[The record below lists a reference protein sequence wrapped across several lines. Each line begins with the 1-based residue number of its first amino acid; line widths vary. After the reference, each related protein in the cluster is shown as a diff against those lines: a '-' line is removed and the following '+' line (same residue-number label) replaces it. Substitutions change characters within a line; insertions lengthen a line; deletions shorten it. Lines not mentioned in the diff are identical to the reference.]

1 MVEEHAAEMSSRDK
15 KDARRVNAA
24 FEFQDASGP
33 NRRRGGVPDSGGSGS
48 GGGRERGQRDSQPQ
62 IAPRPTLGSDNRH
75 SLFGAHLT
83 IERDANN
90 SSPEPSRQQGATP
103 PPPSTDPSAEYAS
116 FYLHPCA
123 VGANFFLSSRYA
135 AVFARLR
142 TLTAHTTN
150 AAAGVKL
157 ALRDYTASQS
167 AARDLISTVWNT
179 LDCELD
185 ATASIINLV
194 VDSLEEEEKK
204 TDLLSAW
211 NSFKIERRRELSPD
225 IIVLPTSAGTDYA
238 RVANG
243 RIVSAAS
250 AHRAAPPRQTQRAV
264 WDRVAQAA
272 ERGAT
277 YPHLRVQHQQ
287 QQQQQ
292 PSRHSP
298 QPPTT
303 GPTPG
308 VRQRGA
314 RKTAWSASIASVGT
328 GGGGNSSGS
337 NNSNTVSTT
346 SQSGKPPPAPP
357 PPAPALTNAAFPT
370 LPSSVAPRAPP
381 VVSART
387 GQLQHILSSTPPA
400 TSAWAPGRPAQD
412 EALGM
417 GEMEEV
423 AVPAE
428 AGAGGRKKGKG
439 RQKQKQTLLV
449 IGSYP
454 MAGTGRQD

>member
-1 MVEEHAAEMSSRDK
+1 MVEEHGAEMSSRDK

-24 FEFQDASGP
+24 FEFQDAPSGP
-33 NRRRGGVPDSGGSGS
+33 NRRRGGGPESSGGGGGSGS
-48 GGGRERGQRDSQPQ
+48 GGARERGQRESQPQ

-83 IERDANN
+83 TERDGNN
-90 SSPEPSRQQGATP
+90 SSPESSRQQGATP
-103 PPPSTDPSAEYAS
+103 PPPSMDPLTAEYVS
-116 FYLHPCA
+116 FYIHQRA
-123 VGANFFLSSRYA
+123 VDANFFLPRRYT

-142 TLTAHTTN
+142 MLTAHPTN
-150 AAAGVKL
+150 AIAGVKL

-194 VDSLEEEEKK
+194 VDFLEEEEKK

-211 NSFKIERRRELSPD
+211 NTFKIERRRESSPD
-225 IIVLPTSAGTDYA
+225 IIVLPASAGSDYA

-243 RIVSAAS
+243 RIVNAAS

-277 YPHLRVQHQQ
+277 YRPLRGPPQQ
-287 QQQQQ
+287 QLQQ

-298 QPPTT
+298 QPLTT
-303 GPTPG
+303 GSTPG
-308 VRQRGA
+308 IRKRGA
-314 RKTAWSASIASVGT
+314 RQTAWSASVASVGT
-328 GGGGNSSGS
+328 SGGN
-337 NNSNTVSTT
+337 NTNAVSTT
-346 SQSGKPPPAPP
+346 PQGGKPPPAPP

-370 LPSSVAPRAPP
+370 LPSSGAPRAPP

-400 TSAWAPGRPAQD
+400 TSAWAPGRAAAD
-412 EALGM
+412 EAVGVA
-417 GEMEEV
+417 EVEEAAIV
-423 AVPAE
+423 AEV
-428 AGAGGRKKGKG
+428 GAGGKKKGKG
-439 RQKQKQTLLV
+439 RQKQTLMV

-454 MAGTGRQD
+454 MAGTG

>member
-1 MVEEHAAEMSSRDK
+1 MVEEHGAEMSSRDK

-24 FEFQDASGP
+24 FEFQDASSGP
-33 NRRRGGVPDSGGSGS
+33 NRRRGGGPDSGVGGS

-90 SSPEPSRQQGATP
+90 SSPEPSRQQATP
-103 PPPSTDPSAEYAS
+103 PPPSMDPLTAEYAS
-116 FYLHPCA
+116 FYLHSCA
-123 VGANFFLSSRYA
+123 VDANLFSPRRYT

-150 AAAGVKL
+150 AIAGVKL

-194 VDSLEEEEKK
+194 VDFLEEEEKK

-211 NSFKIERRRELSPD
+211 NTFKIERRRELSPD
-225 IIVLPTSAGTDYA
+225 IIVLPASAGTDYA

-243 RIVSAAS
+243 RIVS

-277 YPHLRVQHQQ
+277 YPPLRVPPQPQP
-287 QQQQQ
+287 QQ

-314 RKTAWSASIASVGT
+314 RKTAWSASVASVGT
-328 GGGGNSSGS
+328 GGSGSSSG
-337 NNSNTVSTT
+337 NNKTNTVSTT
-346 SQSGKPPPAPP
+346 LQGGKPPPAPP

-370 LPSSVAPRAPP
+370 LPSSGAPRAPP
-381 VVSART
+381 VISART
-387 GQLQHILSSTPPA
+387 GQLQHILNSTPPA
-400 TSAWAPGRPAQD
+400 TSAWAPGRTPQD
-412 EALGM
+412 ETVGT

-423 AVPAE
+423 AVPAAE
-428 AGAGGRKKGKG
+428 VGAGGKKKGKG